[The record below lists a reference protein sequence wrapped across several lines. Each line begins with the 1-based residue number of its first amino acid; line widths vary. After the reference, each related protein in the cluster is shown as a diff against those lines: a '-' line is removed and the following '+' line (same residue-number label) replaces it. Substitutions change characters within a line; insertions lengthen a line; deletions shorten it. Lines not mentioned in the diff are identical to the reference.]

1 MTKDSAL
8 YIRIDQTIKDKL
20 NEICKREHRTQSEQ
34 ISYWIENYKL
44 EKERTNGTE

>member
-1 MTKDSAL
+1 MAKDSAL

-44 EKERTNGTE
+44 NTEESKED